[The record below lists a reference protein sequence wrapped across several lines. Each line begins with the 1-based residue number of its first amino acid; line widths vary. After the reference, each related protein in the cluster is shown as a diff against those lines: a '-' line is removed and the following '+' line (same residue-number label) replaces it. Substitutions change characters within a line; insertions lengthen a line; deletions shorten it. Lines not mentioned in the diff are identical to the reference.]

1 MDYETLT
8 KKLLELDVLYEAKN
22 TFSIWLSGETSNET
36 SYQQLL
42 TEIETA
48 TGMRVSYVDI
58 TYRYAHVLAP
68 RE

>member
-1 MDYETLT
+1 MEYTTLT
-8 KKLLELDVLYEAKN
+8 KKLLELDVLYEAKES
-22 TFSIWLSGETSNET
+22 FSHWLSGETSNET

-48 TGMRVSYVDI
+48 TGMRVLHVDI